1 MCIFSYF
8 WYTLN
13 FIQIPVFYFPQESIR
28 IIHASVLKEFK
39 SASYIMFMVSE
50 QIKLALAS
58 NTISHKAYV
67 RKEVRRHLAFH
78 MTIC

>member
-1 MCIFSYF
+1 
-8 WYTLN
+8 
-13 FIQIPVFYFPQESIR
+13 
-28 IIHASVLKEFK
+28 
-39 SASYIMFMVSE
+39 MFMVSE

>member
-1 MCIFSYF
+1 
-8 WYTLN
+8 
-13 FIQIPVFYFPQESIR
+13 
-28 IIHASVLKEFK
+28 
-39 SASYIMFMVSE
+39 MFMVSE

-67 RKEVRRHLAFH
+67 YKEVHRHLAFH